1 MKREIQYVIFIATSA
16 AALIAYA
23 HANFQTKET
32 ANRTQLTQIEM
43 RNDIREIRQ
52 MVWKLYK
59 GYESNK

>member
-32 ANRTQLTQIEM
+32 AVQIQIDQSEM

-52 MVWKLYK
+52 IVWKLYK
-59 GYESNK
+59 RENDR